1 MEHSPFEFLLN
12 LSLTP
17 VNKQQELPR
26 WQNFPCMLAKIIATV
41 SSPPPPRLDAVL
53 KSKSNSPTAQLIISV
68 GIILSVL
75 LWLMAWSLSTIRS
88 AILWRHGGFRVSVLV
103 SRSHSPGLSPG

>member
-26 WQNFPCMLAKIIATV
+26 WQNFACMLAKIIATV
-41 SSPPPPRLDAVL
+41 SSPPLPRLDAVL
-53 KSKSNSPTAQLIISV
+53 KVILQLLNSLYQLA
-68 GIILSVL
+68 L
-75 LWLMAWSLSTIRS
+75 
-88 AILWRHGGFRVSVLV
+88 F
-103 SRSHSPGLSPG
+103 